1 MPMIDYMTSMKNR
14 GMMNSAIDLPPTQL
28 EALQA
33 ENNGLNNRIKT
44 LQALLDE
51 HRNDVDNLEH
61 YLKNAIINGRFDM
74 SDAYEIAMMF
84 DLQMTKTV
92 YVEIISTHR
101 GTIEVPLDT
110 DEGDLEDCIEADLRT
125 LDPIMNAD
133 LYQEDIQIVM
143 EENV

>member
-1 MPMIDYMTSMKNR
+1 MPMIDYMTSMMNR
-14 GMMNSAIDLPPTQL
+14 GMMNSATDLPPTQL

-44 LQALLDE
+44 LEALLE
-51 HRNDVDNLEH
+51 KHSSDVSDLEH
-61 YLKNAIINGRFDM
+61 YLKQSIINGNFDL

-84 DLQMTKTV
+84 DLQMTKIV
-92 YVEIISTHR
+92 YVEVTTTHR
-101 GTIEVPLDT
+101 GTMEVPLET
-110 DEGDLEDCIEADLRT
+110 DEGDLEDCFESDLRT

-133 LYQEDIQIVM
+133 LYQEDIHIVM